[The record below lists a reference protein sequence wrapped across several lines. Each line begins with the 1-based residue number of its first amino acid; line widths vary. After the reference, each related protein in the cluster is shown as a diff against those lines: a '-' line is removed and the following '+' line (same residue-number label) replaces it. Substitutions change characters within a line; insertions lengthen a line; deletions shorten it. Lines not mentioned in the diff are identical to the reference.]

1 MVSRIA
7 VAAFGVAVL
16 MAGIAVAAEKPGGKA
31 DRGAPPPAPP
41 APATPT
47 VPSKPTPSAAAPSAT
62 APVPTSYGDWLR
74 LCRPAT
80 ADTPTAPAPPAA
92 PALCEGTQ
100 LLRKSGDGTD
110 LAQYRLT
117 PAGRPG
123 RLRLSVLVPA
133 NARMDVPVRVVRQ
146 GEAKEF
152 AVLAWTVCTLGG
164 CRAEAEVAA
173 ADLDAFARA
182 AAEKS
187 AVVYLDSAARPVTL
201 PMVAN
206 GLPELIAALS
216 PKAK

>member
-41 APATPT
+41 T
-47 VPSKPTPSAAAPSAT
+47 VPSKPTPSAA